1 MSSLRKI
8 SRRRGSWI
16 VVRAVAFIS
25 ETGKRITIVALLNI
39 ALAGAGYGFVLVGSD
54 CPGAAPT
61 AGLAPGLAIEPPT
74 DLGAGPVVSSQ
85 LGRHGPVAYHNR
97 LNDRQCCLVIAH
109 AGGSVDGL
117 PYTNSREALDRNYSL
132 GRRVFEIDFSETCD
146 GSLVLLHDWNMTGG
160 DRLSKARFLEAKGR
174 EGFSRLDLDGLAS
187 WLLQKPDSIIV
198 TDTKGDFDRFFRR
211 LEERLPPWFIERY
224 FVIQVYDP
232 ATLDRLR
239 QAKPSLRLVLTI
251 YKMTK
256 VSDESLA
263 QTLAHGGVV
272 GLTMPRRRAF
282 RSLPVLRKQFPDLPM
297 YVHGSPSRINAPE
310 LHARLAALGASGFY
324 LE

>member
-1 MSSLRKI
+1 MTRALEFASKI
-8 SRRRGSWI
+8 GRRI
-16 VVRAVAFIS
+16 VV
-25 ETGKRITIVALLNI
+25 VALLTI
-39 ALAGAGYGFVLVGSD
+39 ALVSAGIYGFVSKGSD
-54 CPGAAPT
+54 CAGAVPT
-61 AGLAPGLAIEPPT
+61 AGLAPGLAIDPPI
-74 DLGAGPVVSSQ
+74 DFGAGPVVSTQ
-85 LGRHGPVAYHNR
+85 LGRLGPVAYHNR
-97 LNDRQCCLVIAH
+97 LSDPQCCLVIAH

-117 PYTNSREALDRNYSL
+117 PYTNSREALDRNYAL

-146 GSLVLLHDWNMTGG
+146 GSLVLLHNWDRAGG
-160 DRLSKARFLEAKGR
+160 DRLSTARFLKAKGR
-174 EGFSRLDLDGLAS
+174 EGFSRLDLAGLAR

-198 TDTKGDFDRFFRR
+198 TDTKGDFDRFLLR
-211 LEERLPPWFIERY
+211 LEERLPPWFIERH

-239 QAKPSLRLVLTI
+239 QAKPNLRLVLTI

-256 VSDESLA
+256 VSDASLA
-263 QTLAHGGVV
+263 QILAHGGVV
-272 GLTMPRRRAF
+272 GLTMPRERAF

>member
-1 MSSLRKI
+1 MA
-8 SRRRGSWI
+8 
-16 VVRAVAFIS
+16 RATVFTS
-25 ETGKRITIVALLNI
+25 EIGKRIAAAVLLTSALV
-39 ALAGAGYGFVLVGSD
+39 GAGIYGFALERSD

-61 AGLAPGLAIEPPT
+61 AGLAPGLTIEPPT
-74 DLGAGPVVSSQ
+74 NLGAEPVVSLQ

-146 GSLVLLHDWNMTGG
+146 GSLVLLHDWKRTSG
-160 DRLSKARFLEAKGR
+160 DRLSKARFLDAKGR

-187 WLLQKPDSIIV
+187 WILERPDSIIV
-198 TDTKGDFDRFFRR
+198 TDTKDDFDRFFRR
-211 LEERLPPWFIERY
+211 LEERLPPWFIERH
-224 FVIQVYDP
+224 FVIQVYDL
-232 ATLDRLR
+232 AALDRLR
-239 QAKPSLRLVLTI
+239 QAKPNLRLVLTI
-251 YKMTK
+251 YKMMK
-256 VSDESLA
+256 ASDESLA
-263 QTLAHGGVV
+263 QALAHGGVV
-272 GLTMPRRRAF
+272 GLTMPRGRAF
-282 RSLPVLRKQFPDLPM
+282 RSLPVLRKRLPDLPM
-297 YVHGSPSRINAPE
+297 YVHGAPSRINAPE

>member
-1 MSSLRKI
+1 
-8 SRRRGSWI
+8 
-16 VVRAVAFIS
+16 VARATVFTS
-25 ETGKRITIVALLNI
+25 EIGKRIVVLALLTI
-39 ALAGAGYGFVLVGSD
+39 ALVSAGIYGFVLEGSD

-85 LGRHGPVAYHNR
+85 LGREGPVAYHNR
-97 LNDRQCCLVIAH
+97 LSDRQCCLVIAH

-146 GSLVLLHDWNMTGG
+146 GSLVLLHDWDRAGG

-174 EGFSRLDLDGLAS
+174 GGLSRLDLDGFAG

-198 TDTKGDFDRFFRR
+198 TDTKGDFDRFLRR
-211 LEERLPPWFIERY
+211 LEERLPPWIIERH
-224 FVIQVYDP
+224 FVIQVYDL
-232 ATLDRLR
+232 AALDRLR
-239 QAKPSLRLVLTI
+239 QAEPHLRLILTI
-251 YKMTK
+251 YKMMK
-256 VSDESLA
+256 ASDESLA
-263 QTLAHGGVV
+263 QTLAHGGVI
-272 GLTMPRRRAF
+272 GLTMPRGRAF
-282 RSLPVLRKQFPDLPM
+282 RLLPVLRKQFPDLPM

>member
-1 MSSLRKI
+1 MII
-8 SRRRGSWI
+8 SRHMGSWI
-16 VVRAVAFIS
+16 VARAAAITS
-25 ETGKRITIVALLNI
+25 ETGKRITVAALLAI
-39 ALAGAGYGFVLVGSD
+39 ALAGAGIYGFVIKGSD

-74 DLGAGPVVSSQ
+74 DLGAGPVVSLQ

-146 GSLVLLHDWNMTGG
+146 GSLVLLHDWDRAGG
-160 DRLSKARFLEAKGR
+160 DRLSKARFIEAKGR

-198 TDTKGDFDRFFRR
+198 TDTKGDFDRFLRR
-211 LEERLPPWFIERY
+211 LEERLPPWFIERH

-232 ATLDRLR
+232 VTLDRLR
-239 QAKPSLRLVLTI
+239 QAEPNLRLVLTI
-251 YKMTK
+251 YKMK
-256 VSDESLA
+256 RASDESLA
-263 QTLAHGGVV
+263 QTLAHGGII
-272 GLTMPRRRAF
+272 GLTMPRSRAF
-282 RSLPVLRKQFPDLPM
+282 HLLPVLRKQFPDLPM
-297 YVHGSPSRINAPE
+297 YVHGSPSRINGPE
-310 LHARLAALGASGFY
+310 LHARLAALGASGYY

>member
-1 MSSLRKI
+1 MARTTEFIAEMRKHI
-8 SRRRGSWI
+8 
-16 VVRAVAFIS
+16 AVL
-25 ETGKRITIVALLNI
+25 ALLI
-39 ALAGAGYGFVLVGSD
+39 TAIIGAAIYGFSTKEVG

-61 AGLAPGLAIEPPT
+61 AGLVPTLAIEPPT
-74 DLGAGPVVSSQ
+74 DFDAGPAVSSE

-117 PYTNSREALDRNYSL
+117 PYTNSREALERNYSL

-146 GSLVLLHDWNMTGG
+146 RSLVLLHDWNMTGG
-160 DRLSKARFLEAKGR
+160 DKQSRATFLKSKGR
-174 EGFSRLDLDGLAS
+174 DGFSRLDLAGLAS
-187 WLLQKPDSIIV
+187 WLLRKPDVIIV
-198 TDTKGDFDRFFRR
+198 TDTKGDFDRFLQQ
-211 LEERLPPWFIERY
+211 LEERLPPWFIERH

-239 QAKPSLRLVLTI
+239 QAKPNLRLVLSI
-251 YKMTK
+251 YKIMQ
-256 VSDESLA
+256 VSDGSLA
-263 QTLAHGGVV
+263 QTLALGGLV
-272 GLTMPRRRAF
+272 GLTMPRSRAF
-282 RSLPVLRKQFPDLPM
+282 RSLPVLRKQFPDLPL
-297 YVHGSPSRINAPE
+297 YVHGPPSQINAPE